1 METRSQD
8 LTLRTRALEKELFV
22 TSAWGPKG
30 EPELQLSS
38 GLRVGRAERILQSH
52 PHHPHTPTREHLART
67 TCPGWKVRPENGHH
81 QQWEPSARIVSVRG
95 RSHLTSMR
103 ARPLTT

>member
-38 GLRVGRAERILQSH
+38 GLRVGRAERILQTYSSL
-52 PHHPHTPTREHLART
+52 PSPSPPPTHTHTQEST
-67 TCPGWKVRPENGHH
+67 WPGRHVQGGKSGLKTAIICSGSRQLEL
-81 QQWEPSARIVSVRG
+81 SVYG
-95 RSHLTSMR
+95 GEAT
-103 ARPLTT
+103 